1 MSFSFVRNDVRRRF
15 DYLSLSPATRART
28 ALRRRRARSYDLT
41 HASSLS
47 SADVTLS
54 SSSSDVFL
62 EAEEEVELMSDQ
74 RRQVST
80 SYVVPCTTYVPC
92 TSYLGPHSCLVP
104 LTSCPLS
111 VLYMCFERVH
121 CVSLLRT
128 FLSLCLFVP
137 LKISS

>member
-15 DYLSLSPATRART
+15 DYLSLSPATWART

-62 EAEEEVELMSDQ
+62 EAEEEAELMIDQ

-80 SYVVPCTTYVPC
+80 SY
-92 TSYLGPHSCLVP
+92 
-104 LTSCPLS
+104 
-111 VLYMCFERVH
+111 
-121 CVSLLRT
+121 
-128 FLSLCLFVP
+128 
-137 LKISS
+137 LKPST